1 MGGGAG
7 DQIQHPQAL
16 QAPKAWQ
23 QFSLAM
29 LPIGN
34 QGGQGV
40 AEVLGRCPA
49 FGGGQLQQLDAKLQP
64 GQKTAV
70 QLLVCQQGEQGW
82 REAEGEP
89 GSLLRIGGGRLQHLQ
104 QGQIT
109 LLQGLVVPV
118 LLQGPRLP

>member
-23 QFSLAM
+23 QLSLAV

-34 QGGQGV
+34 QGGQAV

-49 FGGGQLQQLDAKLQP
+49 FGGGQLQ
-64 GQKTAV
+64 
-70 QLLVCQQGEQGW
+70 
-82 REAEGEP
+82 
-89 GSLLRIGGGRLQHLQ
+89 
-104 QGQIT
+104 
-109 LLQGLVVPV
+109 
-118 LLQGPRLP
+118 